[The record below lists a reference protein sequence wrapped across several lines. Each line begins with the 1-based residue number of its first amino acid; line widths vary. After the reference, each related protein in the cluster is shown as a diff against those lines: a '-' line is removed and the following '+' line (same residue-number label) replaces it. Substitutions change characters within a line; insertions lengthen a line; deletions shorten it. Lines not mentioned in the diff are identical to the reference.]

1 MVSPDFLQRFQ
12 QRALTDKP
20 ANSVGIVQIIL
31 TRPKLIRPRKWT
43 ARQISGTLGKHR
55 ACSSRRDPV
64 VSTGPDEKET
74 LFSCLDPFVDH
85 WLLNV
90 NEDSRELF
98 ICGTGMIN
106 TAVTKYT
113 GLHNTPGP
121 SNSFLLQAHLP
132 KCKQTWTECW
142 TYLSHVAL
150 SRG

>member
-55 ACSSRRDPV
+55 AISSRRDPV
-64 VSTGPDEKET
+64 VSTGLDEKET

-85 WLLNV
+85 GLLNV
-90 NEDSRELF
+90 NEDRRELF
-98 ICGTGMIN
+98 IWDTVMIN
-106 TAVTKYT
+106 TAVIKYT

-121 SNSFLLQAHLP
+121 SYAFLLQAYLP
-132 KCKQTWTECW
+132 KCKQT
-142 TYLSHVAL
+142 
-150 SRG
+150 